1 MLPEK
6 RGNGYGKALLERLAA
21 LTVSRGCGRLEWSCL
36 DWNQPSIKFYRS
48 MGATPMSEWTTYRL
62 TGDTLR
68 SIARQSASQ
77 RLEIR
82 PLEEP
87 LFEEY
92 GRMHAL
98 TWRSAYRG
106 ILPDAFL
113 AEEYTPEKRTAA
125 LREFWKARTNE
136 SFYLVYVDGAPG
148 GMLAF
153 CPTENPFVGD
163 VKALYLLPEFQGQGF
178 GRILMDRALAELKSL
193 GCREAVLWVLEENQR
208 ARAFYEHC
216 GFLADEGRQELTLG
230 KPVLVV
236 RYRRQ
241 IA

>member
-48 MGATPMSEWTTYRL
+48 MGCNPHERMDHLPAYWRH
-62 TGDTLR
+62 LR

-136 SFYLVYVDGAPG
+136 SLYLVYVDGAPG

-153 CPTENPFVGD
+153 CPTRESFLWGMSKPCIF
-163 VKALYLLPEFQGQGF
+163 FQNF
-178 GRILMDRALAELKSL
+178 KGRGSA
-193 GCREAVLWVLEENQR
+193 G
-208 ARAFYEHC
+208 Y
-216 GFLADEGRQELTLG
+216 
-230 KPVLVV
+230 
-236 RYRRQ
+236 
-241 IA
+241 